1 MKYEKSLL
9 NITIIVISL
18 TIIILSHN
26 KSRSISNLTIK
37 SFISNSCINKHL
49 HSCPT
54 DQTICMNESSFT
66 SSQTGFDE
74 ILLHPSKQTF
84 SPQIIRKSFCKFIET
99 NHIQYINHR
108 LMVLRI

>member
-26 KSRSISNLTIK
+26 KCRSISNLTAK
-37 SFISNSCINKHL
+37 SFISSNCISKHI
-49 HSCPT
+49 HTCPT
-54 DQTICMNESSFT
+54 NQIIYLNELSINSR
-66 SSQTGFDE
+66 TGFDGV
-74 ILLHPSKQTF
+74 LLFQIKQLI
-84 SPQIIRKSFCKFIET
+84 SPKIIQKPCCKSIET